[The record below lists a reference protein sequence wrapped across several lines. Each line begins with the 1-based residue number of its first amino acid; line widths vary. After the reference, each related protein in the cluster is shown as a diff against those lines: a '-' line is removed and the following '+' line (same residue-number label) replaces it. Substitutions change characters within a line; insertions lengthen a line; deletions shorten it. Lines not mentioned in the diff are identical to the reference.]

1 MFLTI
6 SVGLK
11 DGGKTLQA
19 CMKKHRSQMN
29 AAIGTEKRIC
39 GVAWIGHL
47 FKEFL
52 QKLQYYINYWIS
64 RVLEI

>member
-11 DGGKTLQA
+11 DDGKTLQA

-29 AAIGTEKRIC
+29 TAIGTKKKDVVWPGL
-39 GVAWIGHL
+39 GVNL
-47 FKEFL
+47 KNSFKIFN
-52 QKLQYYINYWIS
+52 IT
-64 RVLEI
+64 

>member
-11 DGGKTLQA
+11 DDGKTLQA
-19 CMKKHRSQMN
+19 CMKKCMKKHRSQIN

-39 GVAWIGHL
+39 GVAWIGH
-47 FKEFL
+47 
-52 QKLQYYINYWIS
+52 
-64 RVLEI
+64 

>member
-1 MFLTI
+1 MFLTM

-11 DGGKTLQA
+11 DDGKTLQA

-39 GVAWIGHL
+39 GVAWIG
-47 FKEFL
+47 
-52 QKLQYYINYWIS
+52 S
-64 RVLEI
+64 